1 MTDLNNKV
9 AVVTGTASGIGKA
22 IATSFVNSGANV
34 VLSDVNEE
42 LGEQVCADLQKINSS
57 VTFVKADVSK
67 EEEVKNVIQT
77 AEKKF
82 NTLNVIVNNAARAIG
97 GYPVT
102 DMSKEDWHAV
112 IGSNLTSVFYG
123 CKHSIPIFKKIG
135 GGSIINI
142 ASAQAHTPLP
152 GWAAYAATKGGII
165 SMTRQL
171 ATEFGP
177 YNIRTNSISPGTIN
191 TEMVK
196 QVVAEDGT
204 GKLFEEQLGMHPIG
218 RIGEP
223 EEIGATAVF
232 LASDGG
238 AFANGADFRV
248 DGGLTITPRM
258 KPGAGSRSK

>member
-1 MTDLNNKV
+1 MIVSIISKYRFTS
-9 AVVTGTASGIGKA
+9 ASP
-22 IATSFVNSGANV
+22 
-34 VLSDVNEE
+34 
-42 LGEQVCADLQKINSS
+42 S
-57 VTFVKADVSK
+57 VT
-67 EEEVKNVIQT
+67 
-77 AEKKF
+77 
-82 NTLNVIVNNAARAIG
+82 
-97 GYPVT
+97 
-102 DMSKEDWHAV
+102 
-112 IGSNLTSVFYG
+112 
-123 CKHSIPIFKKIG
+123 IPIFKKNG
-135 GGSIINI
+135 GGSIINL

-177 YNIRTNSISPGTIN
+177 LNIRTNSISPGTIN

-196 QVVAEDGT
+196 QVVEADGT

-218 RIGEP
+218 RIGKP

-238 AFANGADFRV
+238 AFTNGADFRV

-258 KPGAGSRSK
+258 KPGAGSNKK

>member
-1 MTDLNNKV
+1 MTDLKGKI

-22 IATSFVNSGANV
+22 ISTSFVQAGASV
-34 VLSDVNEE
+34 YLSDVNEE
-42 LGEQVCADLQKINSS
+42 GGEKICAELQKINPDTSFLK
-57 VTFVKADVSK
+57 TDVSK
-67 EEEVKNVIQT
+67 EEDVKNVIQT

-196 QVVAEDGT
+196 QVVD
-204 GKLFEEQLGMHPIG
+204 
-218 RIGEP
+218 
-223 EEIGATAVF
+223 V
-232 LASDGG
+232 
-238 AFANGADFRV
+238 V
-248 DGGLTITPRM
+248 
-258 KPGAGSRSK
+258 

>member
-1 MTDLNNKV
+1 MTDLKGKV

-22 IATSFVNSGANV
+22 ISTSFVNAGASV
-34 VLSDVNEE
+34 YLSDVNEE
-42 LGEQVCADLQKINSS
+42 GGEKICAELQKINPDTSFLK
-57 VTFVKADVSK
+57 TDVSK
-67 EEEVKNVIQT
+67 EEEVKALISA

-82 NTLNVIVNNAARAIG
+82 GKLNVMVNNAARAIG

-102 DMSKEDWHAV
+102 HMSDDDWHAV
-112 IGSNLTSVFYG
+112 IGSNLSSVFYG
-123 CKHSIPIFKKIG
+123 CKHSIPIFKKNG

-177 YNIRTNSISPGTIN
+177 DNIRTNSISPGTIN

-196 QVVAEDGT
+196 QVVEADGT

-238 AFANGADFRV
+238 AFANGADFRI

-258 KPGAGSRSK
+258 KPGAGSNTN

>member
-1 MTDLNNKV
+1 MTDLKGKV

-22 IATSFVNSGANV
+22 IATSFVKAGASV
-34 VLSDVNEE
+34 YLSDVNEE
-42 LGEQVCADLQKINSS
+42 GGEKICAELQKINPDTSFLK
-57 VTFVKADVSK
+57 TDVSK
-67 EEEVKNVIQT
+67 EDEVKALISS

-82 NTLNVIVNNAARAIG
+82 GKLNVMVNNAARAIG

-102 DMSKEDWHAV
+102 HMSDDDWHAV
-112 IGSNLTSVFYG
+112 IGSNLSSVFYG
-123 CKHSIPIFKKIG
+123 CKHSIPIFKKNG

-177 YNIRTNSISPGTIN
+177 DNIRTNSISPGTIN

-196 QVVAEDGT
+196 QVVEADGS

-223 EEIGATAVF
+223 IDISKLVSF
-232 LASDGG
+232 LASDESSYITGQVLHV
-238 AFANGADFRV
+238 N
-248 DGGLTITPRM
+248 GGLTL
-258 KPGAGSRSK
+258 